1 MGYRVAERSG
11 ATRGAFLHIP
21 GGACIVS
28 SSRYVPQGTNGRKEN
43 SPNALLQARF
53 IFSMKFLLARKERMT
68 QLFDEQGVVH
78 AGTVLKTGPMTVTQ
92 VKEATGKDAY
102 NAVQVGFEAKKE
114 EKVNKAQ
121 RATKAFRVLK
131 EYQVENPAEFAVGSE
146 VPLDSFNV
154 GDEVRVVGTSKGKGF
169 TGVVKRYNFKGGP
182 RSHGQ
187 KHSERERGSS
197 GGGPGRAGGRVALG
211 MRMAGRAGG
220 DRVTVKNLKVLFV
233 DKTAGEIIISGA
245 VPGARGSLVEVIA
258 A

>member
-1 MGYRVAERSG
+1 
-11 ATRGAFLHIP
+11 
-21 GGACIVS
+21 
-28 SSRYVPQGTNGRKEN
+28 
-43 SPNALLQARF
+43 
-53 IFSMKFLLARKERMT
+53 MT
-68 QLFDEQGVVH
+68 QLFDEQGMVQP
-78 AGTVLKTGPMTVTQ
+78 GTVLKTGPMTVTQ
-92 VKEATGKDAY
+92 VKEASGKDAY

-131 EYQVENPAEFAVGSE
+131 EYQVANPAEFAVGSE
-146 VPLDSFNV
+146 VSLDSFAV

-182 RSHGQ
+182 RTHGQ

-220 DRVTVKNLKVLFV
+220 DRVTVKGLKVLHV